1 MFDPQTCN
9 AYLMLAIGEARRSER
24 LKEAEYDRLIQKVKS
39 TQPRLL
45 NRVLAGFGALLI
57 LAGNK
62 LQEQY
67 T

>member
-1 MFDPQTCN
+1 MFDPQTSN
-9 AYLMLAIGEARRSER
+9 PYLMLAIGEARQSER
-24 LKEAEYDRLIQKVKS
+24 LKEAESDRLIQKAKS
-39 TQPRLL
+39 MQPRLL
-45 NRVLAGFGALLI
+45 NRILAGLGALLI